1 MSTSSTSN
9 LHNHDIPP
17 EVPTPSTLEQTEG
30 PPLAEQP
37 VHQIAKVRRRQG
49 VSIRGVSRQLKVS
62 VRELKLQ
69 EEEKAD
75 ITLSQLLAW
84 QSALDVPIAELLVD
98 SEEPLSAPVL
108 QRARMVRMMKT
119 VAAIL
124 DRARTPAVRRLA
136 QTLSDQFV
144 ELMPEL
150 AEVNAWHAVGQR
162 RTAEDYGRV
171 AERRFP
177 SSLFG
182 E

>member
-1 MSTSSTSN
+1 MSTSHMRSQ
-9 LHNHDIPP
+9 DIPL
-17 EVPTPSTLEQTEG
+17 EIPTQRSPDQTEG
-30 PPLAEQP
+30 PPLAQRP

-69 EEEKAD
+69 EDERAD
-75 ITLSQLLAW
+75 ISLTQLFAW
-84 QSALDVPIAELLVD
+84 QEALDVPVAELLVD
-98 SEEPLSAPVL
+98 GEEPLSAPVL

-124 DRARTPAVRRLA
+124 DRAHTPAVRRLA
-136 QTLSDQFV
+136 QTLSDQLV

-162 RTAEDYGRV
+162 RTTDDYGRV
-171 AERRFP
+171 VERRFP

>member
-1 MSTSSTSN
+1 MSTSHPPN
-9 LHNHDIPP
+9 QDIPLKLPARNCP
-17 EVPTPSTLEQTEG
+17 EPVEG
-30 PPLAEQP
+30 PPLAKQP

-49 VSIRGVSRQLKVS
+49 ISLRGISRQLKLS
-62 VRELKLQ
+62 VREVKLQ
-69 EEEKAD
+69 EEETAD
-75 ITLSQLLAW
+75 LTLSQLFAW
-84 QSALDVPIAELLVD
+84 QKALDVPIAELLVD
-98 SEEPLSAPVL
+98 SEAPLSTPVL

-124 DRARTPAVRRLA
+124 DRGKTPAVRRLA

-150 AEVNAWHAVGQR
+150 AEVNAWHTVGQR
-162 RTAEDYGRV
+162 RTTEEFGRIV
-171 AERRFP
+171 ERRFP